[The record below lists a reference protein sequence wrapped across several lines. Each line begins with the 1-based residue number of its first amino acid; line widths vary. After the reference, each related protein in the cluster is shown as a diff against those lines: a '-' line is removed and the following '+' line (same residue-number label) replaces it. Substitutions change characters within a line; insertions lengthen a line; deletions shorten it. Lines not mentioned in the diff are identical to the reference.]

1 MRIKLD
7 ENMPLRL
14 APILAA
20 LGHDAET
27 VPGEGLR
34 GADDPVVWRA
44 AQSEDR
50 FFVTQ
55 DREFSDIRK
64 YPPGTHAGILLVRL
78 HAPVRMAL
86 AERVRALFET
96 EDASGWAGCLV
107 VATDSKVRV
116 RREAP

>member
-1 MRIKLD
+1 MRLKLD

-14 APILAA
+14 APIFAA

-44 AQSEDR
+44 AQSEGR

-64 YPPGTHAGILLVRL
+64 YPPGTHAGILFVRL
-78 HAPVRMAL
+78 RAPARMAL

-96 EDASGWAGCLV
+96 EDVSRWTGCLV
-107 VATDSKVRV
+107 VATENKVRI
-116 RREAP
+116 RRAAP